1 MPAMARE
8 PSRFLFGSSELV
20 ARVERAE
27 GRTMADGAVAA
38 SAREPAATALA
49 IGGGYGTWAAP
60 GSPLNKVVGIGFGP
74 SPTDDE
80 IGAMERFFAERGT
93 PVRVEL
99 ATLAEEGLA
108 ARFTGRGYQLAG
120 FENVL
125 GLAID
130 GSSPARIADGVEVV
144 AIGPEHGALWL
155 DVVVSGFAAPDDQG
169 VASDEQFPREVLEQ
183 AIDGFTGMPGFRR
196 YLARLRGEVAG
207 GASMRL
213 VDGIAQ
219 LSGAA
224 TLPAHRRRGVQT
236 SLLAARLAAAREAGC
251 DLAIVTTQPGSKSQE
266 NVQRMGF
273 HLLYTRAVLVRD
285 PPA

>member
-1 MPAMARE
+1 MSE
-8 PSRFLFGSSELV
+8 PSTTSLFGSTELV
-20 ARVERAE
+20 ARIERAE
-27 GRTMADGAVAA
+27 ARTMADGAAA
-38 SAREPAATALA
+38 ARAREPAAEALA
-49 IGGGYGTWAAP
+49 LGGGYATWAAP
-60 GSPLNKVVGIGFGP
+60 GSPLNKVVGLGFGP
-74 SPTDDE
+74 TPTEAE
-80 IGAMERFFAERGT
+80 IEAMERFCAERET

-99 ATLAEEGLA
+99 ATLAEEGQA
-108 ARFTGRGYQLAG
+108 ARFTARGYQLAG

-125 GLAID
+125 GLPID
-130 GSSPARIADGVEVV
+130 GASPLRIADGVEVE
-144 AIGPEHGALWL
+144 AIGPEQGAVWL
-155 DVVVSGFAAPDDQG
+155 DVVVRGFAAPDDQG

-196 YLARLRGEVAG
+196 YLARLRGELAG

-236 SLLAARLAAAREAGC
+236 SLLAARLATAREAGC

-273 HLLYTRAVLVRD
+273 QLLYARAVLVRERAD
-285 PPA
+285 